1 MGGFCSVMAGVNE
14 VPYVRL
20 KMPHMSRMTTGV
32 TWGHFLYSLHSF
44 LSFFSLLIRRD
55 AGRDAGRD
63 AWDARGVFHLSH
75 TRTETPEVN
84 PVMERGEEIGV
95 SGSGSEPGLK
105 QLARGI
111 QSKHSIM
118 ISLIGW
124 VGGGGGGWI
133 GGYSITCFCSQADHI
148 RCDRNGC
155 DRLWDYLLRHP
166 AVTVMQMRWLQAS
179 QVAIPTSGHFRL
191 TSDSD
196 GGWDPG
202 CHLKTSSGS
211 GRPEVDTTGS
221 GHRKCQTSQTFWA
234 NSAKASRR

>member
-1 MGGFCSVMAGVNE
+1 MEGGGGLKDRVGGFCSVMAGVNE

-63 AWDARGVFHLSH
+63 AWDAWDARGVFHLSH

-124 VGGGGGGWI
+124 VWGGEAGSGGTA
-133 GGYSITCFCSQADHI
+133 SPASAHRRITSGVTATDVI
-148 RCDRNGC
+148 RCGIISCVIR
-155 DRLWDYLLRHP
+155 
-166 AVTVMQMRWLQAS
+166 Q
-179 QVAIPTSGHFRL
+179 
-191 TSDSD
+191 
-196 GGWDPG
+196 
-202 CHLKTSSGS
+202 
-211 GRPEVDTTGS
+211 
-221 GHRKCQTSQTFWA
+221 
-234 NSAKASRR
+234 